1 MHPEAQ
7 TQRKTTHN
15 ITRVTLVIST
25 DLCHIVVPE
34 SIYGFPKRSNLLGNV
49 DIHTMYIHIHRKKAE
64 NQKTVTQLNK
74 YT

>member
-7 TQRKTTHN
+7 TQRKTMHN

-25 DLCHIVVPE
+25 GLCHIVVPE

-49 DIHTMYIHIHRKKAE
+49 DIHAMYIHTQKKSRKSE
-64 NQKTVTQLNK
+64 NCDSTK
-74 YT
+74 